1 MHTQFLS
8 PVASE
13 KNTTTVLLVNLG
25 TPDQATPRAVRRYL
39 AEFLHDHRVVDLT
52 RWLWCPILHFIILPL
67 RSGPVAKK
75 YASVWRED
83 GSPLMALSEKLRA
96 AIQGQCP
103 ELDVR
108 LAMRYGN
115 PSVSSVLQEAQKN
128 GMQRLLVLPL
138 YPQYSASTTA
148 SSHDAV
154 MKALQTWRVT
164 PELRQVKDYY
174 QNQEW
179 LDAIEASIE
188 NHWDLHGRGEKL
200 VMSFHG
206 LPQRFIK
213 NGDPYAQ
220 QCRESAEKIA
230 QRLGLS
236 QEQWLMTYQSRF
248 GREKW
253 LEPATDKTLE
263 QLAKQGCKNIDIVC
277 PGFAVDCLE
286 TLEEIKVENQEIF
299 RHAGGQTLNY
309 IAALNDSPG
318 HVSALAHLIK
328 KHCQGWGR

>member
-8 PVASE
+8 PAASE

-115 PSVSSVLQEAQKN
+115 PSVASVLQEAQKN

-164 PELRQVKDYY
+164 PELRQIKDYY

-188 NHWDLHGRGEKL
+188 SHWDLHGRGEKL

-206 LPQRFIK
+206 LPERFIK

-230 QRLGLS
+230 QRVGLN
-236 QEQWLMTYQSRF
+236 QEQWLMTFQSRF

-263 QLAKQGCKNIDIVC
+263 QLAKQGCKNIDIIC

-286 TLEEIKVENQEIF
+286 TLEEIKVENLEIF
-299 RHAGGQTLNY
+299 RHAGGEKLNY
-309 IAALNDSPG
+309 IPALNDSPG
-318 HVSALAHLIK
+318 HASALAHLIK
-328 KHCQGWGR
+328 KHCRGWAS